1 MFNTQKPEW
10 QGQRGQQ
17 DLKYCQFD
25 KILSQQISLGKLNLK
40 RFLFH
45 LAKTILDKVISC
57 KIH

>member
-25 KILSQQISLGKLNLK
+25 KILSQRISIGKLNLTS
-40 RFLFH
+40 FLFH
-45 LAKTILDKVISC
+45 LAKTNLDTVISC
-57 KIH
+57 KIR